1 MRSIEQ
7 ILKGTGYE
15 NNKVEHFLAHC
26 FVDFCFFA
34 EHMFEFDMSEY
45 HKEWFELMEKYPRL
59 CLMAFRG
66 SGKTNLIAAYFV
78 WKAIFNEKLSF
89 LILSQDFE
97 DSKKVLKIIKTM
109 FADNEMLKQF
119 IPRDRDVSWKATEL
133 TIETG
138 STFYCKTYGE
148 GVRGLR
154 IDYLLCDEAG
164 QYEDKAIF
172 WTAVSAVVQ
181 LNRGKI
187 FVIGTPKSTIDLLH
201 ELSDNDEYYFSE
213 YPAEKE
219 GKALWPQ
226 KYTLL
231 PYDTD
236 TQRSLVKVKN
246 EIGDLAYQQE
256 FMLMP
261 ISDANSLFPIEY
273 LNEAIAKNEKF
284 LPFGRKDER
293 YYLGYDIAG
302 GKIKGDYVV
311 MVVLGVT
318 SEKKRIV
325 KALRFRDTFEEQM
338 RVLRN
343 LYNDFKP
350 IKMVVDATGI
360 GEKQAKD
367 IEKEFTGVEMLKVT
381 YEIKYK
387 LMMDLRR
394 EFERF
399 NVILPNS
406 KESEAYNFTQQ
417 LVKELSEVSMKV
429 DLRPGQT
436 TRPKFSFGKYDDC
449 VNGLAFANR
458 ASEDNFGRVS
468 FRGI

>member
-1 MRSIEQ
+1 MRTVEQ

-15 NNKVEHFLAHC
+15 DNKVEHFLAQC
-26 FVDFCFFA
+26 YMDFGFFA
-34 EHMFEFDMSEY
+34 EHMFEFDMANY
-45 HKEWFELMEKYPRL
+45 HKEWFQLMEKFPRL

-78 WKAIFNEKLSF
+78 WKAIFNPKLSF

-119 IPRDRDVSWKATEL
+119 IPKDREVSWKATEL

-201 ELSDNDEYYFSE
+201 ELSDNEEYYFSE

-219 GKALWPQ
+219 GKPLWPQ

-231 PYDTD
+231 PHDTE
-236 TQRSLVKVKN
+236 TQRSLVKVKA

-273 LNEAIAKNEKF
+273 LKEAIAEKEKF

-325 KALRFRDTFEEQM
+325 KNNINKTEKILEE
-338 RVLRN
+338 
-343 LYNDFKP
+343 
-350 IKMVVDATGI
+350 I
-360 GEKQAKD
+360 
-367 IEKEFTGVEMLKVT
+367 
-381 YEIKYK
+381 
-387 LMMDLRR
+387 
-394 EFERF
+394 
-399 NVILPNS
+399 
-406 KESEAYNFTQQ
+406 
-417 LVKELSEVSMKV
+417 
-429 DLRPGQT
+429 
-436 TRPKFSFGKYDDC
+436 
-449 VNGLAFANR
+449 
-458 ASEDNFGRVS
+458 
-468 FRGI
+468 